1 MVFMHGEWEIPC
13 VNRQLFAD
21 DVFMVDWDT

>member
-13 VNRQLFAD
+13 VNRQLFAN
-21 DVFMVDWDT
+21 DVFMAEWDT